1 MQQMLQPGQTVQTQ
15 SGTPCQVDRL
25 LGAGG
30 QGEVYRVNWSGGNFA
45 LKWYYCNPS
54 DAQQV
59 KSLQD
64 QRKSLE
70 KLLGPA
76 PSDAFLWPLDI
87 ACLPGTHNFGYLM
100 RLREP
105 RFRDLED
112 LIYNRVKPMPDF
124 RTLATI
130 GLALADNFHK
140 LHCKGLCYRDI
151 SFGNA
156 FIDPK
161 TGDVAICDNDN
172 VTEDKSPVCAVLG
185 TQGFMAPEVYCGK
198 LPSERT
204 DLHSLAVLL
213 FRIFLSSHP
222 LKGKRLLNLQL
233 LDEEATQELLG
244 TKPLFIFDPS
254 DRSNEAVDDPEA
266 GKTAKKYWNI
276 YPQFLKEAFT
286 RAFTKGLHDP
296 DNGRLVEDEWRR
308 ILSRLRDAIFYCACG
323 IENFYD
329 LDAMRASGG
338 KAGVCWSCKKQLR
351 FPYRVRIDDTV
362 VMLSHVGKLYPHHLD
377 NARSKSYDFT
387 RAVAEVVRHPTDPNI
402 WGLKN
407 CTTEKWVVTVPDGS
421 LSTIEPG
428 RSVILQPNVKVNFG
442 KVEGEIRY

>member
-1 MQQMLQPGQTVQTQ
+1 MLQPGQTVQTQ

-45 LKWYYCNPS
+45 LKWYYCDPTN
-54 DAQQV
+54 AKQIRG
-59 KSLQD
+59 LEE
-64 QRKSLE
+64 QRRSLE
-70 KLLGPA
+70 KLIGPA

-87 ACLPGTHNFGYLM
+87 ACLPSVQNFGYLM

-105 RFRDLED
+105 RFKDLED
-112 LIYNRVKPMPDF
+112 LVYGRVMPDF
-124 RTLATI
+124 RTLVTV

-156 FIDPK
+156 FFDPK

-172 VTEDKSPVCAVLG
+172 VTEDKCPVCAVWG
-185 TQGFMAPEVYCGK
+185 TPGFMAPEVYCGK
-198 LPSERT
+198 LPSKRT

-213 FRIFLSSHP
+213 FHIFLLSHP

-233 LDEEATQELLG
+233 LDDDALRELLG
-244 TKPLFIFDPS
+244 TNPLFIFDPS
-254 DRSNEAVDDPEA
+254 DKSNEAVNEPEA
-266 GKTAKKYWNI
+266 GKTAKKYWPI
-276 YPQFLKEAFT
+276 YPQFLRDTFN
-286 RAFTKGLHDP
+286 RAFTEGLHDP
-296 DNGRLVEDEWRR
+296 ENGRVVEGIWRER
-308 ILSRLRDAIFYCACG
+308 LSQLRDAIFYCACG
-323 IENFYD
+323 KENFYD
-329 LDAMRASGG
+329 FEAMKASGG
-338 KAGVCWSCKKQLR
+338 KAGECWSCHKQLR
-351 FPYRVRIDDTV
+351 FPYRIRIGDAV

-377 NARSKSYDFT
+377 KARSKNYDFT

-407 CTTEKWVVTVPDGS
+407 CTTENWVA
-421 LSTIEPG
+421 TIEGTNSLIVPG
-428 RSVILQPNVKVNFG
+428 KSVVLQPNVKVNFG